1 MPKNKMIK
9 EKLNGMAW
17 DIHDK
22 LLKSGA
28 NVWGVV
34 VHGEDDVEVYFD
46 EDVVAE
52 SDVKTKIRRLKNP
65 NMTEVNTK

>member
-1 MPKNKMIK
+1 VRPKKISD
-9 EKLNGMAW
+9 KLSGMAW

-34 VHGEDDVEVYFD
+34 VRGEDDVEVYFD

-52 SDVKTKIRRLKNP
+52 TDVKTKIQEIKKPNVTKVNP
-65 NMTEVNTK
+65 E

>member
-1 MPKNKMIK
+1 
-9 EKLNGMAW
+9 MAW

-22 LLKSGA
+22 LLRSGV

-34 VHGEDDVEVYFD
+34 VRGEDDVEVYFD

-52 SDVKTKIRRLKNP
+52 TDVKTKIQELKKP
-65 NMTEVNTK
+65 NIT